1 MQMIVATN
9 GSLRC
14 LYDEAIDLAA
24 IGRLSI
30 TRASHVEPDE
40 QGRWLADLSPLT
52 GPLLGPFILRSDAL
66 EAERAWLEAHWL
78 SHWH

>member
-40 QGRWLADLSPLT
+40 QGRWLADLRPSPARYS
-52 GPLLGPFILRSDAL
+52 GHSFSVANAL

-78 SHWH
+78 SRWH